1 MPLILIVM
9 RKENMMLSILVKLEV
24 GISQYGHIMI
34 VFQFKDI
41 L

>member
-1 MPLILIVM
+1 MPLILMVM
-9 RKENMMLSILVKLEV
+9 RKENMMLSILVKLDV